1 MDLTRLEE
9 EDREVGSVTLE
20 VLTRTTTTTTT
31 TPRPTTTKKPGG
43 SYWWIDTGKT
53 QTGGR
58 L

>member
-1 MDLTRLEE
+1 MEE

-20 VLTRTTTTTTT
+20 VLTRTSTTTTTT

-53 QTGGR
+53 QTGGK